1 MTRKILIL
9 FLLLALC
16 FSSCLSESKQNTSL
30 SNTAKQAD
38 FLFGGVCAFLMDG
51 KDAQSWIASSLKDA
65 PAAEWYAIA
74 FRQMGAYDFSSC
86 TDFLYTSFENTS
98 PRAAVTRQKFALAL
112 IAVGA
117 DLSPIQQAIDET
129 IGAQGIMSWVYGLH
143 LIRNGFESALYT
155 EDTVIEKLLSLQLS
169 DGGWALSGTVGN
181 ADVTAMTVQ
190 ALAPHK
196 KTEIVNAS
204 CERAISYLAKL
215 QETEGGYKSYSVLNP
230 ETTSQVIVALTSM
243 GIDPF
248 TDTRFIKNGK
258 TLLDALSL
266 FVLEDGSFSHTLSG
280 ASSPMATAQAFYSLV
295 SYKRLLDGKSSL
307 YEFDKTDAFSTP
319 LYASSIPAYKWIASG
334 AVLVFAIIL
343 SIVFLF
349 LKKRNFK
356 NYLFILVI
364 ALILITFVFLSDF
377 KSPDDFY
384 STTAVQK
391 KNIIGS
397 VNLEIR
403 CDTISGEESPKHVP
417 KDGTI
422 LKETA
427 FPLSKGNTVY
437 DILLEACR
445 QNRIHMEKS
454 GAEGMIYIVGI
465 GYIYEFDFGD
475 LSGWKYYVNG
485 VSPSIGCDQYVL
497 KDGDSIRWLYSL
509 ELGNDI
515 EN

>member
-30 SNTAKQAD
+30 SDTAKQAD
-38 FLFGGVCAFLMDG
+38 FLLGGVCAFLMDG

-86 TDFLYTSFENTS
+86 TDFLYTSFETTS

-117 DLSPIQQAIDET
+117 DLSLIQSAIDDT

-143 LIRNGFESALYT
+143 LIHNGFESALHT
-155 EDTVIEKLLSLQLS
+155 ESAIIEKLLALQLA
-169 DGGWALSGTVGN
+169 DGGWALSGSVGN
-181 ADVTAMTVQ
+181 ADVTSMTIQ

-196 KTEIVNAS
+196 ENELINAS
-204 CERAISYLAKL
+204 LERAITHLVNH
-215 QETEGGYKSYSVLNP
+215 QEDDGGYKSYGVLNP

-295 SYKRLLDGKSSL
+295 SYKRLLDGRSGL
-307 YEFDKTDAFSTP
+307 YEFDEAEKLSAFSSES
-319 LYASSIPAYKWIASG
+319 AIPAYKWIASG
-334 AVLVFAIIL
+334 AILFISIILMLVF
-343 SIVFLF
+343 FF
-349 LKKRNFK
+349 LKKRNIK
-356 NYLFILVI
+356 NFLFIFVI
-364 ALILITFVFLSDF
+364 ALGLIAFVFLSDF
-377 KSPDDFY
+377 ESADDFY

-391 KNIIGS
+391 KNII
-397 VNLEIR
+397 
-403 CDTISGEESPKHVP
+403 DTIQRLLSQLFLGQIDDLTVDAHCFHRLVKITEEFC
-417 KDGTI
+417 
-422 LKETA
+422 L
-427 FPLSKGNTVY
+427 
-437 DILLEACR
+437 
-445 QNRIHMEKS
+445 
-454 GAEGMIYIVGI
+454 
-465 GYIYEFDFGD
+465 
-475 LSGWKYYVNG
+475 
-485 VSPSIGCDQYVL
+485 
-497 KDGDSIRWLYSL
+497 
-509 ELGNDI
+509 
-515 EN
+515 

>member
-1 MTRKILIL
+1 
-9 FLLLALC
+9 
-16 FSSCLSESKQNTSL
+16 
-30 SNTAKQAD
+30 
-38 FLFGGVCAFLMDG
+38 
-51 KDAQSWIASSLKDA
+51 
-65 PAAEWYAIA
+65 
-74 FRQMGAYDFSSC
+74 
-86 TDFLYTSFENTS
+86 
-98 PRAAVTRQKFALAL
+98 
-112 IAVGA
+112 
-117 DLSPIQQAIDET
+117 
-129 IGAQGIMSWVYGLH
+129 MSWVYGLH
-143 LIRNGFESALYT
+143 LIHNGFESNLHT
-155 EDTVIEKLLSLQLS
+155 ENEIIEKLLALQLA
-169 DGGWALSGTVGN
+169 DGGWALSGNVGN

-196 KTEIVNAS
+196 ENELINAS
-204 CERAISYLAKL
+204 LERAITHLVNL
-215 QETEGGYKSYSVLNP
+215 QEDDGGYKSYGVLNP

-248 TDTRFIKNGK
+248 SDARFIKNGK

-319 LYASSIPAYKWIASG
+319 LYASSVPSYKWIASG

-391 KNIIGS
+391 NNIIGS

-427 FPLSKGNTVY
+427 FPLS
-437 DILLEACR
+437 
-445 QNRIHMEKS
+445 
-454 GAEGMIYIVGI
+454 
-465 GYIYEFDFGD
+465 
-475 LSGWKYYVNG
+475 
-485 VSPSIGCDQYVL
+485 
-497 KDGDSIRWLYSL
+497 
-509 ELGNDI
+509 
-515 EN
+515 

>member
-1 MTRKILIL
+1 MTRKILLL

-16 FSSCLSESKQNTSL
+16 FSSCLSESKQNTVLSASANQVNSL
-30 SNTAKQAD
+30 
-38 FLFGGVCAFLMDG
+38 LGGVCSFLMDE
-51 KDAQSWIASSLKDA
+51 KDTASWIASSLKDA

-74 FRQMGAYDFSSC
+74 FHQMGGYDISSC
-86 TDFLYTSFENTS
+86 LDYFYTSFDSTS

-112 IAVGA
+112 IAAEA

-155 EDTVIEKLLSLQLS
+155 EDIIIEKLLSLQLS
-169 DGGWALSGTVGN
+169 DGGWALSGSVGN

-190 ALAPHK
+190 ALAPRK
-196 KTEIVNAS
+196 ETEIVNVS
-204 CERAISYLAKL
+204 CERAISHLAKL
-215 QETEGGYKSYSVLNP
+215 QETEGGYKSYGVLNP
-230 ETTSQVIVALTSM
+230 ETTAQVIVALTSM

-248 TDTRFIKNGK
+248 TDTRFIKIGK

-266 FVLEDGSFSHTLSG
+266 FSLEDGSFSHTLSG
-280 ASSPMATAQAFYSLV
+280 ASNPMATVQAFYSLV
-295 SYKRLLDGKSSL
+295 SYERLLDGKSSL

-319 LYASSIPAYKWIASG
+319 LSLRAVPAYKWIASG
-334 AVLVFAIIL
+334 AVLVFAIVL
-343 SIVFLF
+343 SLVFVF

-364 ALILITFVFLSDF
+364 ALILIAFVFLSDF
-377 KSPDDFY
+377 KSPNDFY
-384 STTAVQK
+384 STTAAQK
-391 KNIIGS
+391 KNVIGS

-403 CDTISGEESPKHVP
+403 CDTISRKESPKHVP

-422 LKETA
+422 LKQTA
-427 FPLSKGNTVY
+427 FPLSEGDTVY

-445 QNRIHMEKS
+445 QNKIHMEKS

-485 VSPSIGCDQYVL
+485 EAPPIGCDRYAL

-515 EN
+515 ES

>member
-30 SNTAKQAD
+30 SDTAKQAD
-38 FLFGGVCAFLMDG
+38 FLLGGVCAFLMDG
-51 KDAQSWIASSLKDA
+51 KDTQSWIASSLKDT

-86 TDFLYTSFENTS
+86 TDFLYTSFETTS

-117 DLSPIQQAIDET
+117 DLSLIQSAIDDT

-143 LIRNGFESALYT
+143 LIHNGFESTLHT
-155 EDTVIEKLLSLQLS
+155 ESAIIEKLLALQLS

-181 ADVTAMTVQ
+181 ADVTAMTIQ

-196 KTEIVNAS
+196 ENELINAS
-204 CERAISYLAKL
+204 LERAITHLVNL
-215 QETEGGYKSYSVLNP
+215 QEDDGGYKSYGVLNP

-248 TDTRFIKNGK
+248 SDARFIKNGK

-307 YEFDKTDAFSTP
+307 YEFDEAEKLSAFSSES
-319 LYASSIPAYKWIASG
+319 AIPAYKWIASG
-334 AVLVFAIIL
+334 AILFISIILMLVF
-343 SIVFLF
+343 FF
-349 LKKRNFK
+349 LKKRNIK
-356 NYLFILVI
+356 NFLFIYVI
-364 ALILITFVFLSDF
+364 ALGLIAFVFFSDF
-377 KSPDDFY
+377 ESADDFY

-427 FPLSKGNTVY
+427 FPLSEGNTVY

-445 QNRIHMEKS
+445 QNKIHMEKS

-485 VSPSIGCDQYVL
+485 VSPSIGCDQYAL

>member
-30 SNTAKQAD
+30 SDTAKQAD
-38 FLFGGVCAFLMDG
+38 FLLGGVCAFLMDG

-86 TDFLYTSFENTS
+86 TDFLYTSFETTS

-117 DLSPIQQAIDET
+117 DLSLIQSAIDDT

-143 LIRNGFESALYT
+143 LIHNGFESALHT
-155 EDTVIEKLLSLQLS
+155 ESAIIEKLLALQLA
-169 DGGWALSGTVGN
+169 DGGWALSGSVGN
-181 ADVTAMTVQ
+181 ADVTSMTIQ

-196 KTEIVNAS
+196 ENELINAS
-204 CERAISYLAKL
+204 LERAITHLVNH
-215 QETEGGYKSYSVLNP
+215 QEDDGGYKSYGVLNP

-295 SYKRLLDGKSSL
+295 SYKRLLDGRSGL
-307 YEFDKTDAFSTP
+307 YEFDEAEKLSAFSSES
-319 LYASSIPAYKWIASG
+319 AIPAYKWIASG
-334 AVLVFAIIL
+334 AILFISIILMLVF
-343 SIVFLF
+343 FF
-349 LKKRNFK
+349 LKKRNIK
-356 NYLFILVI
+356 NFLFIFVI
-364 ALILITFVFLSDF
+364 ALGLIAFVFLSDF
-377 KSPDDFY
+377 ESADDFY

-427 FPLSKGNTVY
+427 FPLSEGNTVY

-445 QNRIHMEKS
+445 QNKIHMEKS

-485 VSPSIGCDQYVL
+485 VSPSIGCDQYAL
-497 KDGDSIRWLYSL
+497 KDGDSINWLYSL